1 MDTPDEDLRRMDK
14 KVGSSYP
21 VYLANDAYGI
31 RGLDYRAE
39 SNQLGICMLVVSAF
53 RDRRT

>member
-21 VYLANDAYGI
+21 VYLVNDAYGI

-39 SNQLGICMLVVSAF
+39 SNQHGICMVVVSAF